1 MKIDWEQVTFIICF
15 IVFVTGLVQCHEQT
29 QATEQ
34 HMATIK
40 LQRDRLEAETDSKRL
55 EVINKQQEKENA
67 QKETP

>member
-1 MKIDWEQVTFIICF
+1 MKIDWESVTIVICF
-15 IVFVTGLVQCHEQT
+15 IALVAGLVQCHEQT

-40 LQRDRLEAETDSKRL
+40 LQHDRLEADMVLKRL
-55 EVINKQQEKENA
+55 ELANKQQEKENA